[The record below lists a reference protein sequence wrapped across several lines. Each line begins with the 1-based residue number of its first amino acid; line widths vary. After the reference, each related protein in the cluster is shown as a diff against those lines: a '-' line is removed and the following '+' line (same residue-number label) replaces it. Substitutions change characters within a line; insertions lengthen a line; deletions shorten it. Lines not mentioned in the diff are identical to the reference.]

1 MPNTGTASDRSR
13 AGGAE
18 EVIQRVP
25 VKEIPLMRACLAQT
39 PAPSTR
45 TRYSEGRMP
54 LSGQQYRQRCPACHH
69 GPGKAFAERLIVI
82 GAETAG
88 ALINS
93 IEAKTAIAR
102 RLDVGTFLL
111 VEIVKE

>member
-1 MPNTGTASDRSR
+1 
-13 AGGAE
+13 
-18 EVIQRVP
+18 
-25 VKEIPLMRACLAQT
+25 
-39 PAPSTR
+39 
-45 TRYSEGRMP
+45 MP
-54 LSGQQYRQRCPACHH
+54 LSRPQYRQQCPACHH
-69 GPGKAFAERLIVI
+69 GLGKTFAERLIVI

-93 IEAKTAIAR
+93 IEAKTSIAR